1 MVNHLL
7 LGKKAIAAQDPCRN
21 GITQGLRCSAGPL
34 LQSQSTPTQDHSLQS
49 PWRAHV
55 CAHRR
60 NLARARAQLGFDD
73 SVELADSTS
82 PEDKTKTEEVEEKI
96 KEEEEEVQEK
106 EMKDNSESQENEDV
120 AFQEPAQRN
129 MEEEDSELQLHDTD
143 CTKEIKVMEQQLSNL
158 DLDSTA
164 QALSELND
172 PKSPPSLPE
181 PELGNNLPPQPK
193 PNAQPFAPAL
203 TCSTRSNSSSSESTA
218 SSLRQ
223 SSSVA
228 STPEIIPK
236 PQQIFSPFPCVKVP
250 RKSTAARNL
259 GLYGPTSRTPNVH
272 FPHMSKSMNRM
283 GAGVAVSTRRR

>member
-21 GITQGLRCSAGPL
+21 GMAQGLRGPAGPL
-34 LQSQSTPTQDHSLQS
+34 PRSQSTPTQDHSLQS

-60 NLARARAQLGFDD
+60 NLAHARAQLGFDD

-82 PEDKTKTEEVEEKI
+82 PETITKRDEVEEKM
-96 KEEEEEVQEK
+96 KEEEDQEK
-106 EMKDNSESQENEDV
+106 EMKDNSESQENED
-120 AFQEPAQRN
+120 APLQEPVQSI
-129 MEEEDSELQLHDTD
+129 MDEEDSELRLQDAT
-143 CTKEIKVMEQQLSNL
+143 CTEELKVMERQLSSL
-158 DLDSTA
+158 DLDSSA

-172 PKSPPSLPE
+172 PETPPRLPE
-181 PELGNNLPPQPK
+181 PELGNNPPSQPK
-193 PNAQPFAPAL
+193 ANAQPFVPAVA
-203 TCSTRSNSSSSESTA
+203 CSTRSNSSSSDSTA
-218 SSLRQ
+218 SSLQQ

-228 STPEIIPK
+228 STPEILPK
-236 PQQIFSPFPCVKVP
+236 PQQIYSPFPCVKVP

-272 FPHMSKSMNRM
+272 FPHMSKSMNRT
-283 GAGVAVSTRRR
+283 GAGVAASTRRR